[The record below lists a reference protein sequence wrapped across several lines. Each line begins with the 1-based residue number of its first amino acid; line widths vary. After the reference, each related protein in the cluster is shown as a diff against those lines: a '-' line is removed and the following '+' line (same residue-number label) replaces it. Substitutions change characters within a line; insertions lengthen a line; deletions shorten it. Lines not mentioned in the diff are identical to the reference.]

1 MIDLSKVPHHKCV
14 EELTD
19 LLCIKTSNQDKAFF
33 RPLISYFLSIMAS
46 SQRTIIETKDRGK
59 IPTNLYVINLA
70 PSGYGKGF
78 SMHIMEQITKKFKDK
93 FLQITFP
100 FNLDKNIQ
108 KLASKSSAVS
118 GLTVDE
124 EVENLE
130 KQSNRAGPPIF
141 VFDSGTTPAIK
152 QYRTKLLLAKCGA
165 LNFQCDEIGSNLLSN
180 MEVMNSFLELYDQ
193 GQIKNKLTKNTADN
207 MRDIELDGFTPANC
221 MLFGTQ
227 DKLFDGSTIED
238 TFYSFLEIGYARR
251 CLFGIGKTMRSKS
264 YYQLSAAEIYNQQ
277 IQPNNDAVMIK
288 WQNYFETLAGP
299 DQSNKKIT
307 LPDDVA
313 IKLKE
318 YQIECEKIADSL
330 PEYAGIKKA
339 ELYHRY
345 NKALK
350 LAGILAFID
359 KASVINET
367 ILYQAIKLVEDSG
380 QSFQAILTRDK
391 PYMKLAKFL
400 MSCETPQTSA
410 DLVEALPFYKASQKN
425 ELMTLAQ
432 AWAYSQHGL
441 IKKTYMD
448 GIELFKGEAL
458 EKTDLN
464 KIILS
469 WTQGTTPEQFNNNY
483 RNQEVPFKELHKLTH
498 LAGYHW
504 VNHHFCNGNIG
515 KGHRCDADVL
525 TPFNAIVI
533 DVDGD
538 LEIHKAMNLLK
549 DYTFFM
555 HTTKSNTEPE
565 NNRFRVVIPLAYKLD
580 LTKEDYAVFMQ
591 NIIDWLPFKTDEQV
605 KSISKKWECCAKG
618 NTFGT
623 DINYCYNDAELLD
636 PLQFIPHTM
645 RNDRYLKE
653 NKKIITNLDNLAR
666 WFALRM
672 SEGNRNNNMI
682 KYAMA
687 LKDTGMSY
695 SDIEKKIKE
704 LNSQLA
710 VPLSKEELENTILKT
725 TAKACINGQ

>member
-1 MIDLSKVPHHKCV
+1 MIDLNTIPHHQCV

-46 SQRTIIETKDRGK
+46 SQRTIINTKDRGK
-59 IPTNLYVINLA
+59 VPVNLYVINLA

-78 SMHIMEQITKKFKDK
+78 SMNVMERIIKKFKSK
-93 FLQITFP
+93 FMQQTFP
-100 FNLDKNIQ
+100 FNLERNIN
-108 KLASKSSAVS
+108 KLASRKSAIS
-118 GLTVDE
+118 GRTIDE
-124 EVENLE
+124 EKDDLVQ
-130 KQSNRAGPPIF
+130 QSNRAGSPIF
-141 VFDSGTTPAIK
+141 IFDSGTTPAIK
-152 QYRTKLLLAKCGA
+152 QYRTKLLLAECGA
-165 LNFQCDEIGSNLLSN
+165 LNFQCDEIGSNLMAN
-180 MEVMNSFLELYDQ
+180 IEVMNSFLELFDQ
-193 GQIKNKLTKNTADN
+193 GQIKNKLTKNTAEN
-207 MRDIELDGFTPANC
+207 VRDLEVDGYTPANC

-227 DKLFDGSTIED
+227 DKIFDGSSVED
-238 TFYSFLEIGYARR
+238 AFYSFLEIGYARR
-251 CLFGIGKTMRSKS
+251 CLFGIGKTMRSKA

-277 IQPNNDAVMIK
+277 IQPNNDATLLK
-288 WQNYFETLAGP
+288 WQNYFESLAGP
-299 DQSNKKIT
+299 DQSNKKIN
-307 LPDDVA
+307 LPDNVA

-350 LAGILAFID
+350 LAGALAFID
-359 KASVINET
+359 KSSEITET

-380 QSFQAILTRDK
+380 ESFQMILTRDK
-391 PYMKLAKFL
+391 PYMKLAKYL
-400 MSCETPQTSA
+400 MGCESAQTNA

-425 ELMTLAQ
+425 ELMALAQ

-441 IKKTYMD
+441 IRKTYMD

-469 WTQGTTPEQFNNNY
+469 WTKGSTPEQFNNNY
-483 RNQEVPFKELHKLTH
+483 KNQEVPFNELHKLTH

-504 VNHHFCNGNIG
+504 VNHHFTN
-515 KGHRCDADVL
+515 GHRCDADVK
-525 TPFNAIVI
+525 TPFNVIVI

-538 LEIHKAMNLLK
+538 LEIHKAMSLLK
-549 DYTFFM
+549 EYTFFM
-555 HTTKSNTEPE
+555 HTTKSNKEPE

-580 LTKEDYAVFMQ
+580 LPKEDYTAFMQ

-605 KSISKKWECCAKG
+605 KSISKKWECCAIG

-623 DINYCYNDAELLD
+623 DTNYVYNNADLLD
-636 PLQFIPHTM
+636 PLPFIPHTM

-653 NKKIITNLDNLAR
+653 NKKIIANLDNLAR

-682 KYAMA
+682 KYALA
-687 LKDTGMSY
+687 LKDSGMAY
-695 SDIEKKIKE
+695 ADIEKKVKD

-710 VPLSKEELENTILKT
+710 VPLSKEELEASILKT
-725 TAKACINGQ
+725 TAKACLAND